1 MRLRPC
7 LPLFA
12 TFINHIEIWWSIF
25 VRICWDLIS
34 SIFVARVVDHLIS
47 SGRLFNLSP
56 FSCCCKCLS
65 SKDDWIGWGSAL
77 LDLIFSIF
85 WRNDFCINSNAPSTV
100 IQRNTDT
107 NSNLDANIGC
117 PLGEIYFCINSKC
130 KFKRFL
136 KSSQLR
142 QSFIRFL
149 PHHWSNAPNF
159 LSKGPVRGEDWQFIR

>member
-107 NSNLDANIGC
+107 NSNLDANIGF
-117 PLGEIYFCINSKC
+117 LWE
-130 KFKRFL
+130 KFTFA
-136 KSSQLR
+136 STANAS
-142 QSFIRFL
+142 
-149 PHHWSNAPNF
+149 SNAFWNHLNSDRALSNF
-159 LSKGPVRGEDWQFIR
+159 CPIIDQCCKTSCQRVLSGEKIGSS